1 MTSSSLLTANA
12 SQEPRT
18 HPGDRTVIEVLQ
30 ELVLLLEEQLRPL
43 VQSELSVLVDV
54 LHQPQL
60 LFPSRPQAQ
69 AKCASFV
76 SKLVQHTQRLL
87 QEREE
92 GLCVRVLQTLRQ
104 MMSDCEHSE
113 KVRALYPPSVLC
125 GRSGLPA
132 FCCRFGFG
140 SSSFFLFSCCTNR
153 LSSLFPCAAAAT
165 CGPPG

>member
-1 MTSSSLLTANA
+1 MFDKSALISKHTRAWLSSARAPKREAEPTPPRPS
-12 SQEPRT
+12 EPRA

-87 QEREE
+87 QERE
-92 GLCVRVLQTLRQ
+92 
-104 MMSDCEHSE
+104 
-113 KVRALYPPSVLC
+113 
-125 GRSGLPA
+125 
-132 FCCRFGFG
+132 
-140 SSSFFLFSCCTNR
+140 
-153 LSSLFPCAAAAT
+153 
-165 CGPPG
+165 

>member
-1 MTSSSLLTANA
+1 M
-12 SQEPRT
+12 QEPRS

-60 LFPSRPQAQ
+60 LFPARPQAQ

-76 SKLVQHTQRLL
+76 SKLVQHTLRLL

-104 MMSDCEHSE
+104 MMSDSEHSE
-113 KVRALYPPSVLC
+113 KVGGWAAL
-125 GRSGLPA
+125 
-132 FCCRFGFG
+132 
-140 SSSFFLFSCCTNR
+140 SC
-153 LSSLFPCAAAAT
+153 
-165 CGPPG
+165 